1 MPNLR
6 LMQDMI
12 RTSFFAAAISVA
24 GLGMAGVVA
33 AQDIPNPPRRDGAD
47 IPGLRELQRDLRQRL
62 EPRAGEERRG
72 GRPIEPQKDAGKD
85 QGKDSPKGAGAA
97 PGGDL
102 ARASLD
108 SLFERLAKAGS
119 EAEGKRIADLIE
131 RRLSR
136 SGSDTADL
144 LMTRATDAI
153 DEKNRDLPQA
163 IELLDRIIALEPKW
177 AEAYYR
183 RATALFLIGDLDKAM
198 NDMRAALGLE
208 PRHFGALAGAGQM
221 LMAEGDRKR
230 ALQMIRKAL
239 DIYPQQ
245 PSLKEM
251 EERLAPQVDGRD
263 I

>member
-1 MPNLR
+1 MPNLHA
-6 LMQDMI
+6 MKDMI
-12 RTSFFAAAISVA
+12 RTGFAIAALA
-24 GLGMAGVVA
+24 LAAPAA

-72 GRPIEPQKDAGKD
+72 GRPVEPQKDAGKD
-85 QGKDSPKGAGAA
+85 QGKDQGKDSAKGAGAA